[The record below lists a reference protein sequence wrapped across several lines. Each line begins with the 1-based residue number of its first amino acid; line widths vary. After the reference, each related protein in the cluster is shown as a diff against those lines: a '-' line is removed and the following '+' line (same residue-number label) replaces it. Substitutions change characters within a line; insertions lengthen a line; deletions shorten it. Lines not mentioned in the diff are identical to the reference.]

1 MCGSREDAE
10 DLVQETY
17 AKVLAKPRFL
27 RNDDDLGYLLSVLRN
42 TFASSY
48 RTAARRPRTEALPDT
63 AEPVDP
69 RLGSRPHEAASARE
83 VFGLIGALKPTSAML
98 WSPLTSSAFPTLRP
112 PSSWAPKKRRSP
124 AAFSAREHRSRAG
137 WNRTSRAS

>member
-1 MCGSREDAE
+1 MEQAILNRVASSAERVQLDPQRASHNIDRLFRAAWALCGSREDAE

-48 RTAARRPRTEALPDT
+48 RTAARRPRTEALPES

-83 VFGLIGALKPTSAML
+83 VFVLIGALK
-98 WSPLTSSAFPTLRP
+98 
-112 PSSWAPKKRRSP
+112 
-124 AAFSAREHRSRAG
+124 
-137 WNRTSRAS
+137 